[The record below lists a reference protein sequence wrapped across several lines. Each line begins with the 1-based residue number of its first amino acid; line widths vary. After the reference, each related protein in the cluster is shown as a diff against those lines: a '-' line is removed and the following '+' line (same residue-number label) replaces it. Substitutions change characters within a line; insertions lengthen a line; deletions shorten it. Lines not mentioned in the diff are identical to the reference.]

1 MRTKKGLQE
10 YEMHSGSRAFEMLY
24 DAVDCLGMEFSTKH
38 NAKWGPKEA
47 THLIGT
53 MSIHSICA
61 NQASEMLNDKPI
73 NKKATPTAQWFLA
86 KVQYVDLSEVEENV
100 MLCFAVP

>member
-1 MRTKKGLQE
+1 MGSKKGLQE
-10 YEMHSGSRAFEMLY
+10 RDMHPGSRAFELLY

-47 THLIGT
+47 THMIGT

-73 NKKATPTAQWFLA
+73 NKKAAPTAQWFLA
-86 KVQYVDLSEVEENV
+86 KVQSVDLSEVEENV